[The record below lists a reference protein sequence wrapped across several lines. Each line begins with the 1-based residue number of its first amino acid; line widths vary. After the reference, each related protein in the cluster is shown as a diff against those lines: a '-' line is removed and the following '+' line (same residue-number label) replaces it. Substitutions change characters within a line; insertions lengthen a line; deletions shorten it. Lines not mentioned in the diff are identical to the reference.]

1 MFLCQFQSFL
11 LKHVPKEDT
20 LLVQQQPTCS
30 GTFILV
36 QIKLLQGRWCLIAF
50 THLALEGRSLEKE
63 EEKGRDKTGMEGWRK
78 PSRLL
83 HPWREKQ
90 KSRSA
95 LLGVETSPPPTS
107 FPPILIFSPPLLFSV
122 FLSPTPS
129 LVSFSFF
136 LSSRRLHVFA
146 IHMPGCRLRVR

>member
-95 LLGVETSPPPTS
+95 LLGVETSPPPQ
-107 FPPILIFSPPLLFSV
+107 PPSLPSLFSHHPSFSPCSSHPLPLSFLFLFFCPQDV
-122 FLSPTPS
+122 YTFLPS
-129 LVSFSFF
+129 TCL
-136 LSSRRLHVFA
+136 A
-146 IHMPGCRLRVR
+146 AGYE